1 MAFKDLSNE
10 PHTALLQR
18 SLERGRL
25 GHAYLLEGDDLGALE
40 TVARSLAKTLNCQ
53 NPVLAGAGQ
62 HAVDCCDRCPPCRHT
77 DQDVHPDIHWLR
89 PESKSRVIRA
99 EQMREL
105 LEVVHLKPNEDG
117 YKVAVLA
124 GADRLNTQAANIFL
138 KTLEEPPPRSVL
150 LLLTTE
156 PQRLLETIVSRCLR
170 LRFGSGGAA
179 TPSTED
185 RAWLEEFSQLAAS
198 EEASLIGR
206 YRLLGL
212 LLKRLGEKKTV
223 VEGELEERSP
233 LEQHAEV
240 EKSLRDKWEAELTA
254 AIEAEYRHQR
264 TTLLGWLQLWLRD
277 IWLTTLQTD
286 PGLLS
291 FSGLPGCAE
300 IAGRITPRQALANL
314 GILEQAQRL
323 LHTNVQEA
331 LALEVCLLK
340 LEL

>member
-10 PHTALLQR
+10 PHIALLQR

-25 GHAYLLEGDDLGALE
+25 GHAYLLEGDNLGTLE
-40 TVARSLAKTLNCQ
+40 TVARSLAKTLNCRK
-53 NPVLAGAGQ
+53 PVLSGDGQ
-62 HAVDCCDRCPPCRHT
+62 HAVDCCDLCPPCRHT
-77 DQDVHPDIHWLR
+77 DQDTHPDVHWLR
-89 PESKSRVIRA
+89 PESKLRVIRA
-99 EQMREL
+99 PQMREL

-170 LRFGSGGAA
+170 LRFGTGSTRA
-179 TPSTED
+179 PSTED
-185 RAWLEEFSQLAAS
+185 RLWLEEFSQLAAA
-198 EEASLIGR
+198 EENNLIGR

-212 LLKRLGEKKTV
+212 LLKRLGEIKSGTEEK
-223 VEGELEERSP
+223 LEERSP
-233 LEQHAEV
+233 LEQHDDV
-240 EKSLRDKWEAELTA
+240 EKSLRDKWEAERAA

-264 TTLLGWLQLWLRD
+264 NALLGLLQRWLRD
-277 IWLTTLQTD
+277 IWLTTLRTE

-291 FSGLPGCAE
+291 FPDLPGGRE
-300 IAGRITPRQALANL
+300 IAGRIAPRQALANL
-314 GILEQAQRL
+314 ETLEQAQRL